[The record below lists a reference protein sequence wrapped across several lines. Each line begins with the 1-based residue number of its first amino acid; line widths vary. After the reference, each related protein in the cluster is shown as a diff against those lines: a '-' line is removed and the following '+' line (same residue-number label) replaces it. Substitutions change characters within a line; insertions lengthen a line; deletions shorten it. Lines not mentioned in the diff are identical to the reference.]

1 MRRFLRFFTTG
12 PGAILVVIA
21 VVVTV
26 AWYIYRGQQKERAEA
41 NKRQV
46 QRALGQVKPS
56 ASVDQSQ
63 ASKEVILSRKTLN
76 PPLASEA
83 PTPMPVSFPAS
94 TPSQR
99 MALPTLVSF
108 YSQVA
113 ATPSPSPTPEAP
125 PEPKAP
131 LVWLPPSIFIPCALV
146 NTVESSHINT
156 PVVGEVTRDVIQNN
170 DGVSH
175 VIVPAGTIVSCF
187 AQSGAVRDRIEV
199 AGVWLFVFPDGRH
212 LRVPGMACV
221 READPTNQ
229 QFGIEDGSAG
239 LEGEMV
245 ESDHWASAKALLAL
259 LITTTAQT
267 GTAVATSALQAQ
279 HITGVLQVPDTT
291 PIMTKYIDQLLNGE
305 TGDGRFVRVRA
316 STEFYVFPT
325 ETILPTHRSVTTT
338 TNEGEAS
345 GSKTD
350 TTAAPI
356 MDRAVKEA
364 LETEQQILKAGQQ
377 PTPIGNESPKFKY

>member
-1 MRRFLRFFTTG
+1 MKRLLRFFTTG
-12 PGAILVVIA
+12 PGAVLVVIA
-21 VVVTV
+21 IALTV
-26 AWYIYRGQQKERAEA
+26 AWYIYRGQEKQQAEA

-46 QRALGQVKPS
+46 QRALGQVRPS

-63 ASKEVILSRKTLN
+63 ASKEVILSRQRLN
-76 PPLASEA
+76 PPTPGEA
-83 PTPMPVSFPAS
+83 PTPLPVSFP
-94 TPSQR
+94 TPGQQR
-99 MALPTLVSF
+99 VALPTLVSF
-108 YSQVA
+108 YAQVA
-113 ATPSPSPTPEAP
+113 ATPSPTPEAPP

-131 LVWLPPSIFIPCALV
+131 LVWLPPSIFIPCSLV

-175 VIVPAGTIVSCF
+175 VIVPAGTIVSSF

-199 AGVWLFVFPDGRH
+199 AGVWLFVYPDGRT

-239 LEGEMV
+239 LQGEIV

-259 LITTTAQT
+259 MITTTVQT
-267 GTAVATSALQAQ
+267 GTAVATSAIQAQ
-279 HITGVLQVPDTT
+279 HTTGVLQVPDTA
-291 PIMTKYIDQLLNGE
+291 PIMSKYIDQLLNGE

-325 ETILPTHRSVTTT
+325 QTILPTHRSVTV
-338 TNEGEAS
+338 NEAEASGAS
-345 GSKTD
+345 GSKTEPD
-350 TTAAPI
+350 SAPV
-356 MDRAVKEA
+356 MDRALKEA
-364 LETEQQILKAGQQ
+364 LATEQQILKASQQ
-377 PTPIGNESPKFKY
+377 PTPTGNEAPKFRY

>member
-1 MRRFLRFFTTG
+1 MKRLLRFFTTG
-12 PGAILVVIA
+12 PGAVLVVIA
-21 VVVTV
+21 IALTV
-26 AWYIYRGQQKERAEA
+26 AWYIYRGQEKQQAEA

-46 QRALGQVKPS
+46 QRALGQVRPS
-56 ASVDQSQ
+56 ATVDQSQ
-63 ASKEVILSRKTLN
+63 ASKEVILSRQRLN
-76 PPLASEA
+76 PPPPSEA
-83 PTPMPVSFPAS
+83 STPLPVSFP
-94 TPSQR
+94 TPGQQR
-99 MALPTLVSF
+99 VALPTLVSF
-108 YSQVA
+108 YAQVA
-113 ATPSPSPTPEAP
+113 ATPSPTPEAPP

-131 LVWLPPSIFIPCALV
+131 LVWLPPSIFIPCSLV

-175 VIVPAGTIVSCF
+175 VIVPAGTIVSSF

-199 AGVWLFVFPDGRH
+199 AGVWLFVYPDGRT

-239 LEGEMV
+239 LQGEIV

-259 LITTTAQT
+259 MITTTVQT
-267 GTAVATSALQAQ
+267 GTAVATSAIQAQ
-279 HITGVLQVPDTT
+279 HTTGVLQVPDTT
-291 PIMTKYIDQLLNGE
+291 PIMSKYIDQLLNGE

-325 ETILPTHRSVTTT
+325 QTILPTHRSVTV
-338 TNEGEAS
+338 NEAEASGAS
-345 GSKTD
+345 GSKTEPD
-350 TTAAPI
+350 SAPV
-356 MDRAVKEA
+356 MDRALKEA
-364 LETEQQILKAGQQ
+364 LATEQQILKASQQ
-377 PTPIGNESPKFKY
+377 PTPTANEAPKFRY

>member
-1 MRRFLRFFTTG
+1 MKRLVRFFTTG
-12 PGAILVVIA
+12 PGAVLVVIA
-21 VVVTV
+21 IALTV
-26 AWYIYRGQQKERAEA
+26 AWYIYRGQKKQQAEA

-46 QRALGQVKPS
+46 QRALGQVRPS
-56 ASVDQSQ
+56 ATVDQSQ
-63 ASKEVILSRKTLN
+63 ASKEVILSRQRLN
-76 PPLASEA
+76 PPPPGEA
-83 PTPMPVSFPAS
+83 PTPLPVSFP
-94 TPSQR
+94 TPGQQR
-99 MALPTLVSF
+99 GALPTLVSF
-108 YSQVA
+108 YAQVA
-113 ATPSPSPTPEAP
+113 ATPSPTPEAPP

-131 LVWLPPSIFIPCALV
+131 LVWLPPSIFIPCSLV

-156 PVVGEVTRDVIQNN
+156 PVVGEVTRDVVQNN

-199 AGVWLFVFPDGRH
+199 AGVWLFVYPDGRT

-239 LEGEMV
+239 LQGEIV

-259 LITTTAQT
+259 MITTTVQT
-267 GTAVATSALQAQ
+267 GTAVSTSAIQAQ
-279 HITGVLQVPDTT
+279 HTTGVLQVPDTT
-291 PIMTKYIDQLLNGE
+291 PIMSKYIDQLLNGE

-325 ETILPTHRSVTTT
+325 QTILPTHRSVTV
-338 TNEGEAS
+338 NEAEASGAS
-345 GSKTD
+345 GSKTEPD
-350 TTAAPI
+350 SAPV
-356 MDRAVKEA
+356 MDRALKEA
-364 LETEQQILKAGQQ
+364 LTTEQQILKASQQ
-377 PTPIGNESPKFKY
+377 PTPTVNEAPKFRY

>member
-1 MRRFLRFFTTG
+1 MKRLLRFFTTG
-12 PGAILVVIA
+12 PGAVLVVIA
-21 VVVTV
+21 IALTV
-26 AWYIYRGQQKERAEA
+26 AWYIYRGQEKQQAEA

-46 QRALGQVKPS
+46 QRALGQVRPS
-56 ASVDQSQ
+56 AAVDQSQ
-63 ASKEVILSRKTLN
+63 ASKEVILSRQRLN
-76 PPLASEA
+76 PPPSSEA
-83 PTPMPVSFPAS
+83 PTPLPVSFP
-94 TPSQR
+94 TPGQQR
-99 MALPTLVSF
+99 VALPTLVSF
-108 YSQVA
+108 YAQVA
-113 ATPSPSPTPEAP
+113 ATPSPPPEALP

-131 LVWLPPSIFIPCALV
+131 LVWLPPSIFIPCSLV

-175 VIVPAGTIVSCF
+175 VIVPAGTIVSSF

-199 AGVWLFVFPDGRH
+199 AGVWLFVYPDGRT

-239 LEGEMV
+239 LQGEIV

-259 LITTTAQT
+259 MITTTVQT
-267 GTAVATSALQAQ
+267 GTAVATSAIQAQ
-279 HITGVLQVPDTT
+279 HTTGVLQVPDAA
-291 PIMTKYIDQLLNGE
+291 PIMSKYIDQLLNGE

-325 ETILPTHRSVTTT
+325 QTILPTHRSVTV
-338 TNEGEAS
+338 NEAEASSAS
-345 GSKTD
+345 GSKKEPD
-350 TTAAPI
+350 SAPV
-356 MDRAVKEA
+356 MDRALKEA
-364 LETEQQILKAGQQ
+364 LATEQQILKASQQ
-377 PTPIGNESPKFKY
+377 PTPTANEAPKFRY